1 MKKLFGGIDLT
12 WKKLIISAVVI
23 AIYTAL
29 MAIIPITNDTSFR
42 DISVYFEW
50 WILFGIIIIC
60 NSKSPLDS
68 AFKCFVFFLISQPLI
83 YLFQVP
89 FSHMGWQ
96 LFGYYKY
103 WFIWTLLCFPMGFIG
118 YYIKKGN
125 ILSVIILFP
134 MLLFLSYL
142 GLGYLSSVIENFPH
156 HLLSCIACF
165 AMIIIIVI
173 SLFDKKVYKIV
184 ILSLVLLSSII
195 FLYLKGG
202 LTSTYETYKN
212 MQEYHV
218 NLQGEVVVSF
228 FSGTRKGNVQVI
240 HSDGDSYTVK
250 LSGMAKGEYKF
261 TLEDEKGNSYSFEYH
276 YDEKLK
282 TIVLNK
288 TD

>member
-1 MKKLFGGIDLT
+1 
-12 WKKLIISAVVI
+12 
-23 AIYTAL
+23 

-68 AFKCFVFFLISQPLI
+68 AFKCFIFFLISQPLI

-103 WFIWTLLCFPMGFIG
+103 GFIWTLLCFPMGFIG

-134 MLLFLSYL
+134 MLLFLAYL

-173 SLFDKKVYKIV
+173 NLFDKKVYKIV

-212 MQEYHV
+212 MQEYDV

-240 HSDGDSYTVK
+240 HPDGDSYTVR

-276 YDEKLK
+276 YDKKLK